1 MAQMLSH
8 LCMESPFDKSL
19 GQLFEQPMLPD
30 EIFGCVVI
38 GQKGIEQVSG

>member
-1 MAQMLSH
+1 
-8 LCMESPFDKSL
+8 MERMTL
-19 GQLFEQPMLPD
+19 EEAVVLTVTLFEQPMLPD